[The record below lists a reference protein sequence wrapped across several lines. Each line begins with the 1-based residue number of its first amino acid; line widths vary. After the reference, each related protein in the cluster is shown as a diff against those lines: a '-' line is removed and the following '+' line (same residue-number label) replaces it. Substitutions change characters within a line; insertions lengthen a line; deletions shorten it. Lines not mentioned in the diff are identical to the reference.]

1 MNRKVQIDG
10 VYRHCNTW
18 WLDIGKN
25 VRKVVVPCGRFAK
38 AKGEMTMADIKIGDK
53 VIMNNK
59 YLVMEM

>member
-25 VRKVVVPCGRFAK
+25 VRKVVVPCGRFVK
-38 AKGEMTMADIKIGDK
+38 RGDP
-53 VIMNNK
+53 NAHRHTL
-59 YLVMEM
+59 LVMQQVV